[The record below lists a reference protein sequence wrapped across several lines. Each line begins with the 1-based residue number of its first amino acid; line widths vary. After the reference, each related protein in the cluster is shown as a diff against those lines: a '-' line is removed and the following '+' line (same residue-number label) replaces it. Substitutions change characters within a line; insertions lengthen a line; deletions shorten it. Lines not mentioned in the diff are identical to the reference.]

1 MARVEPPSGGGSSG
15 WLQAGDLQLSLGD
28 WALSQ
33 ASHALWKKQFEN
45 LRLWK
50 NSKDLSYR
58 FGAAH
63 RLLKTVQSKRFW
75 GFPSTRGVSGL
86 TSLARAVALQL
97 RYKVWLQ
104 SFCFLFTF
112 LQIVWISLI
121 NVLEQVWITWYCSYP
136 VPLRPQRR
144 EVLERPLV
152 QAHPEFG
159 SQNVS
164 FKRRGCQHSPVRP
177 LRPLQRREIPHQPQA
192 APTHFPA
199 VGSSVFERSR
209 QDWQEIETRW
219 KETEIHYISSGSKS
233 PKLSKPPLAS
243 EKGGGAVA
251 YRVLV
256 IVQSKLCI
264 WNDVDVLDVLVR
276 NCKLIG
282 ELGDLA
288 QAKMRPHIRLSQ
300 VVGDSGDPENQR
312 EPEGSERDLFKT
324 SERVWIPTNVYI
336 LLHCFHIAFVCI
348 SCLQHLCNCQRTE
361 LVLVVA

>member
-33 ASHALWKKQFEN
+33 ASHALERNNSGIWDFERIRKIWVIG
-45 LRLWK
+45 LAQRIVCW
-50 NSKDLSYR
+50 
-58 FGAAH
+58 
-63 RLLKTVQSKRFW
+63 KRFKASASEASQAPEASQASQAW
-75 GFPSTRGVSGL
+75 HE
-86 TSLARAVALQL
+86 QL
-97 RYKVWLQ
+97 PYSCVTKCDCKVFV
-104 SFCFLFTF
+104 FCSHFFNF
-112 LQIVWISLI
+112 DLQIVWISLI
-121 NVLEQVWITWYCSYP
+121 NVLEQVWITWYCLYP

-219 KETEIHYISSGSKS
+219 NETEIHYISSGSKS

-251 YRVLV
+251 YSVLV

-264 WNDVDVLDVLVR
+264 WKYVDVLVR
-276 NCKLIG
+276 NCKLIC

-348 SCLQHLCNCQRTE
+348 SCFCNTCAIAKEQSW
-361 LVLVVA
+361 

>member
-1 MARVEPPSGGGSSG
+1 MKETIREFETLKEFERFELSVWRSASFVENGSK
-15 WLQAGDLQLSLGD
+15 QAL
-28 WALSQ
+28 
-33 ASHALWKKQFEN
+33 
-45 LRLWK
+45 LRLPK
-50 NSKDLSYR
+50 HPR
-58 FGAAH
+58 
-63 RLLKTVQSKRFW
+63 RLRPHKLGKS
-75 GFPSTRGVSGL
+75 SCL
-86 TSLARAVALQL
+86 TVALQSVIP
-97 RYKVWLQ
+97 K
-104 SFCFLFTF
+104 FLFF
-112 LQIVWISLI
+112 VRIFSSLVWISLT

-219 KETEIHYISSGSKS
+219 NETEIHYISSGSKS

-251 YRVLV
+251 YSVLV

-264 WNDVDVLDVLVR
+264 WKYVDVLVK
-276 NCKLIG
+276 NCKLIC

-348 SCLQHLCNCQRTE
+348 SCFCNTCAFAKEQSW
-361 LVLVVA
+361 